1 MAPTILTS
9 LALAGNLLKMIH
21 SLLRPL
27 IPRIQSIEGTG
38 REIPVSTMD
47 TNQTVENLGLSQH
60 SWSI

>member
-60 SWSI
+60 S